1 MPAPFPPN
9 DSAIVRFRY
18 TKAQPQRDPIAP
30 PPGSPPGT
38 PFVIP
43 PTIGP
48 GHEDTEQ
55 FDLHPPTGDI
65 AEVERQWRKAN
76 PPDGDKE
83 WQDAWFPS
91 TPPAPTPKTVVEP
104 PDVDAQGLRHRAS
117 GETETRSTVTEGVS
131 VPGRG
136 VGFAD
141 GEEGEDHP
149 DAPTFGDDKLTL
161 AQLDGLSDEQLAE
174 KPGIGPA
181 SITKIHRARTKR
193 DRAAA
198 KAEKK

>member
-18 TKAQPQRDPIAP
+18 TKAQPAGDPIPP
-30 PPGSPPGT
+30 PPGSPLGT
-38 PFVIP
+38 LPTPRP
-43 PTIGP
+43 PRGV
-48 GHEDTEQ
+48 GFEDTEL
-55 FDLHPPTGDI
+55 FDLHPSTGDI
-65 AEVERQWRKAN
+65 AEVERQWKKAN
-76 PPDGDKE
+76 PPESEKE
-83 WQDAWFPS
+83 WQDAIFPG
-91 TPPAPTPKTVVEP
+91 PEVAPTKPMAPKEHP
-104 PDVDAQGLRHRAS
+104 GVDAQGVRHRAA
-117 GETETRSTVTEGVS
+117 GETETRSTVTEGVP

-149 DAPTFGDDKLTL
+149 DSPTFGDDKFTL

-181 SITKIHRARTKR
+181 TVTKIHRARTKR
-193 DRAAA
+193 DRAA
-198 KAEKK
+198 KK